1 MSKCPKC
8 GIGEI
13 TTDSKFCPNCGT
25 AIVIMQAPPAAPQ
38 PQVVPPQPQAVP
50 PPTPVVQTPMVP
62 PQPQAVPPPTPI
74 VQTPVVPP
82 QPQAVVHSP
91 VVHPQVIP
99 QAVPQSSRSS
109 KGVKPLSTERHFED
123 VSKHEKPKGR
133 SIVSRIMLAICAL
146 VGLYA
151 FLIPFFEIFV
161 KGHKTLISG
170 LDVVQ
175 AGLNKT
181 GFWNYGGGEKVVSYI
196 TEMLSSFH
204 GPEKIFKLGG
214 ILLVTAGPAIF
225 GLMFLMYLL
234 SALRGRRYTSGFT
247 FSIVY
252 TVMSGVI
259 FFVAGMEI
267 GVKIIIFEH
276 LASGYWITI
285 IALFGA
291 KMSSRI
297 H

>member
-1 MSKCPKC
+1 MSRCPKC

-13 TTDSKFCPNCGT
+13 TVDSKFCPNCGT
-25 AIVIMQAPPAAPQ
+25 AIVIMQPQVVQPQPVVVPPQVYQPQQVAMPQQVVQQ
-38 PQVVPPQPQAVP
+38 PQVVMPAQVAPPRQ
-50 PPTPVVQTPMVP
+50 VVQ
-62 PQPQAVPPPTPI
+62 QPH
-74 VQTPVVPP
+74 VVN
-82 QPQAVVHSP
+82 
-91 VVHPQVIP
+91 
-99 QAVPQSSRSS
+99 SST
-109 KGVKPLSTERHFED
+109 GVKPLSTERHFED
-123 VSKHEKPKGR
+123 VSKHDKPRGR
-133 SIVSRIMLAICAL
+133 SIVSRILLAVCAL
-146 VGLYA
+146 IGLYA
-151 FLIPFFEIFV
+151 FMIPFFEIYV

-170 LDVVQ
+170 FQVVK

-181 GFWNYGGGEKVVSYI
+181 GFWNYSSGNEVISFI
-196 TEMLSSFH
+196 TDMLSSFH

-214 ILLVTAGPAIF
+214 VLLVTVGPAIF
-225 GLMFLMYLL
+225 GLMFFMYFL
-234 SALRGRRYTSGFT
+234 SALRGKRYTSGFT